1 MHAKSSGGF
10 IIVLSVFCSM
20 CLSLAPWPDQIA
32 ILMPNWTLLTLMYW
46 SIALPHKVSVLTGFV
61 TGLLFDVL
69 TGSLLGQNALI
80 FSITS
85 FFSHSLY
92 SRLRNYPVWQQSIFI
107 LVFLVFI
114 KLLSLW
120 IGRFAV
126 HTDYTYQ
133 HGLQVFL
140 SAMIW
145 PAVFASLRLVRRR
158 FRVQ

>member
-20 CLSLAPWPDQIA
+20 CLSLAPWPNQIA

-80 FSITS
+80 FSIAS
-85 FFSHSLY
+85 FFCHSLY
-92 SRLRNYPVWQQSIFI
+92 SRLRNYRIWQQAIFVLI
-107 LVFLVFI
+107 FLLLI
-114 KLLSLW
+114 KLISLW
-120 IGRFAV
+120 IDRF
-126 HTDYTYQ
+126 TMNTGYTYQ
-133 HGLQVFL
+133 YWLQVLL
-140 SAMIW
+140 SAMVW